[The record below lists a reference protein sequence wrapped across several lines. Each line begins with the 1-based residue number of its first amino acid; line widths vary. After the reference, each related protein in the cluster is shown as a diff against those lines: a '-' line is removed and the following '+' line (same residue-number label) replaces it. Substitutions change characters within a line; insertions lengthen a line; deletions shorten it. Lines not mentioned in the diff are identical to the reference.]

1 MDTVKTNVKAVLD
14 YVLAFLKW
22 FVIALVLGI
31 TGGLLGSSFH
41 FCIDFVTELRQ
52 ENKYLLLLLP
62 VAPVVITFLYSTFS
76 TARKITT
83 DRVIESVRK
92 NKNIPFV
99 MLPLI
104 YVGTVITHL
113 AGGSAGEKNKRI
125 EYF

>member
-31 TGGLLGSSFH
+31 AGGLLGSSFH
-41 FCIDFVTELRQ
+41 FSIDFVTELRQ
-52 ENKYLLLLLP
+52 DNKYLLLLLP

-83 DRVIESVRK
+83 EE
-92 NKNIPFV
+92 NE
-99 MLPLI
+99 
-104 YVGTVITHL
+104 
-113 AGGSAGEKNKRI
+113 EK
-125 EYF
+125 